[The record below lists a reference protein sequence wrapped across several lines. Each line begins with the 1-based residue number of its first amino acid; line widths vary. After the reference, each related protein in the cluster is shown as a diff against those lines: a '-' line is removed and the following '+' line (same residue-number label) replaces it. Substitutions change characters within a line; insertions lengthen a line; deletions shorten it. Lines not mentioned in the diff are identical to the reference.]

1 LVGGCVGEMSLKFRL
16 PVSRMMYVLMVVF
29 LAATVALVAGGVLL
43 WTGRIQ
49 TNPPMSVASLLIIG
63 VGLPIASFVAV
74 LYTVKCIFFNY
85 HELTDREFIVSI
97 PPFRVRV
104 PLEEIVEIETDAG
117 KINPSFGKSV
127 DVKYR
132 ETGAGE
138 FKGGRFK
145 FYGSSVTHSRG
156 KTVVESVFGGKNLVL
171 IRAKR
176 HEITTNVP
184 DMKEFVDLVSKAIQ
198 ERKLELK
205 L

>member
-1 LVGGCVGEMSLKFRL
+1 MGEVSPKFRL

-29 LAATVALVAGGVLL
+29 LAATVVLVAGAVLL
-43 WTGRIQ
+43 WIGGIQ
-49 TNPPMSVASLLIIG
+49 TNPPMSVASLLVIG
-63 VGLPIASFVAV
+63 VVLPISSFVGV
-74 LYTVKCIFFNY
+74 LYTAKCIFFNC
-85 HELTDREFIVSI
+85 HELTDRELIVSA
-97 PPFRVRV
+97 PPFPRVRV

-117 KINPSFGKSV
+117 KINPSLGKSV

-132 ETGAGE
+132 ETGLGE

-145 FYGSSVTHSRG
+145 FYGVSVTHSRG
-156 KTVVESVFGGKNLVL
+156 KTVVESVFSGKNLVL

-184 DMKEFVDLVSKAIQ
+184 DTKKFVDLVSKAIQ